1 MFISLSYLKDSFL
14 YTEHAIETS
23 FLFALVPVKILV
35 TEENS
40 TENRPET
47 MSHPIVLE
55 DDNSQASSSSSVLM
69 PSNFGECAVTLFN
82 LYSSAYLIQTFF
94 SYSEDR
100 F

>member
-69 PSNFGECAVTLFN
+69 TLFN